1 MCGIRCRHLST
12 PEKGARHAPLVIT
25 PSRSFPIPRN
35 RLLRRLCRRHRR
47 ERGYGHVH
55 VWRLGDVVRNLRRYL
70 PRDLHAALDAVKSKL
85 HGSIK
90 ITYSGQSETTTVTG
104 KLNGTA
110 ISFGAVGP
118 VGVISYTGSVSGS
131 SMSGHYTTPKGGGTW
146 SAHKS
151 S

>member
-1 MCGIRCRHLST
+1 MHPWS
-12 PEKGARHAPLVIT
+12 
-25 PSRSFPIPRN
+25 S
-35 RLLRRLCRRHRR
+35 LRRGAFPFLAIVCFVASVV
-47 ERGYGHVH
+47 GTGASAATGPSTSGVSGTWSGTYGGTYH
-55 VWRLGDVVRNLRRYL
+55 GTFT
-70 PRDLHAALDAVKSKL
+70 LHWTQSKSKL

-131 SMSGHYTTPKGGGTW
+131 SMSGHYTTPRGGGTW